1 MVGKISTRR
10 TGGED
15 NKNMKNEEETY
26 QSIPCDILV
35 A

>member
-1 MVGKISTRR
+1 MVGKISTRG

-26 QSIPCDILV
+26 QSIQCDILV
-35 A
+35 S